1 MSGADTINVDA
12 RPQIWPR
19 VRFVLSWVLALA
31 LVGVGVPR
39 AVDISWHGVWPVLG
53 SLHWPALFGLIGL
66 WSLGLFVHSFVLTAA
81 APGLSRRRALTLN
94 VTGSAVANVVPLGG
108 AAGVE
113 LNRRMMKTW
122 GIGGR
127 GFTGYTF
134 LTNLWDIGSKLL
146 LPVIAVLVLT
156 HAGEA
161 ATAPL
166 RLAAVVAAIGFVGV
180 VSFGAILILSPR
192 CTAAVGRA
200 ADRLVRLGAHLIG
213 RSPERDVV
221 GALLGVR
228 RECLGLVANGWLR
241 MSMGISGYVALQG
254 LLLAACLHLAGAGN
268 AWPEVLAGFALER
281 MLTIVPLTPGGVGV
295 ADLGLVGVLLA
306 FGGDPAGVAAGAVLY
321 RLFVFAVEV
330 PVGGGVWGLWLL
342 ERRLA
347 TRPVPQP
354 IRWTGA
360 AQRIAQVTDVF
371 LPRLGGI
378 EIHVDDLVRHQRA
391 RGMDV
396 EVLTPR
402 AADRDD
408 DPPWVRRMPLSQARQ
423 AIGQYDVVHVH
434 LSVLS
439 PYGIGVARAAMAAGV
454 PTVVTVHSMW
464 AGAGGIL
471 RLVSVV
477 ALRRWPVVWS
487 AVSAA
492 TAETFARSICPEP
505 VAVLSNA
512 IDVTSWRRGIVDTK
526 AVECDGVI
534 TLVSVMRLMPRKR
547 PMKLLKMFEQV
558 SALTPGRHVQ
568 LLIVGDGPQRHRI
581 ERYIERRGIGP
592 DVRLTGRLPRGELL
606 ARLCSASIYVAPAPK
621 ESFGIA
627 ALEARSAGLPVVAHR
642 VSGVGEFIRDHV
654 DGILVA
660 DDREMSGAIAEL
672 VLDKDLRGRISS
684 HNRRIA
690 PSFDWSE
697 ALNRTDDLYRDAG
710 ERVAARSGEEVAA
723 TRQPATLM
731 AEA

>member
-1 MSGADTINVDA
+1 MSGADPIVVRA
-12 RPQIWPR
+12 RPLTWPR
-19 VRFVLSWVLALA
+19 VRFALSWLLALA
-31 LVGVGVPR
+31 LVGFGVPK

-53 SLHWPALFGLIGL
+53 SLHWPALLGLIGL

-113 LNRRMMKTW
+113 LNRRMMKAW

-134 LTNLWDIGSKLL
+134 LTNIWDVGSKLL

-156 HAGEA
+156 RAGEA
-161 ATAPL
+161 VTAPL
-166 RLAAVVAAIGFVGV
+166 RLAAVVAGIGFVGV
-180 VSFGAILILSPR
+180 VALGAMLILSPR
-192 CTAAVGRA
+192 CTAVVGRA
-200 ADRLVRLGAHLIG
+200 VDRVLRLGARLTG
-213 RSPERDVV
+213 RSEEYDVF
-221 GALLGVR
+221 GALLEVR
-228 RECLGLVANGWLR
+228 RECFGLVANGWLR
-241 MSMGISGYVALQG
+241 MSMGIAGYVALQG

-281 MLTIVPLTPGGVGV
+281 MLTIIPLTPGGVGV

-354 IRWTGA
+354 VTWTGA
-360 AQRIAQVTDVF
+360 PHRIAQVTDVF

-378 EIHVDDLVRHQRA
+378 ETHVDDLVRHQRA
-391 RGMDV
+391 RGLDAV
-396 EVLTPR
+396 VLTPTT
-402 AADRDD
+402 ADRD
-408 DPPWVRRMPLSQARQ
+408 DPPWVRRMPLSQACQ
-423 AIGQYDVVHVH
+423 VISQYDVAHVH
-434 LSVLS
+434 ISMLS

-471 RLVSVV
+471 RLATVV

-492 TAETFARSICPEP
+492 TAETFARSIGPEP

-512 IDVTSWRRGIVDTK
+512 IDVTSWRPGISATEAVDDTGIV
-526 AVECDGVI
+526 

-547 PMKLLKMFEQV
+547 PMKLLKIFEQV
-558 SALTPGRHVQ
+558 RALTPGRHVQ
-568 LLIVGDGPQRHRI
+568 LLIVGDGPQRRRI
-581 ERYIERRGIGP
+581 ERYVARRGLGP
-592 DVRLTGRLPRGELL
+592 DVRMTGRLPRGELL
-606 ARLCSASIYVAPAPK
+606 AQLCSASIYVAPAPK

-642 VSGVGEFIRDHV
+642 VSGVGEFIRDRV
-654 DGILVA
+654 DGMLVA
-660 DDREMSGAIAEL
+660 GDDEMSVAIADL
-672 VLDKDLRGRISS
+672 VLDEDLRGRISS

-690 PSFDWSE
+690 PSFDWSD
-697 ALNRTDDLYRDAG
+697 ALNRTDALYREAG
-710 ERVAARSGEEVAA
+710 ERVAARSSEQVAA
-723 TRQPATLM
+723 VRQPAALM
-731 AEA
+731 VEA